1 MVVDKKKTSQNA
13 PMEVIEWIDNKVSNT
28 IEEVSKFFSKD
39 RGDLSVYPTVV
50 YSLSKDNYTDL
61 SKRQFTKDTVLQ
73 ALQRFQY
80 LIMVLN
86 EYEVTAP
93 SKELF
98 CSFIGWS
105 TSAYE
110 SILNSDGELKEA
122 IEIVEDYLVDVSMT
136 MAQNKRITA
145 SVAKFRNQVSG
156 KHGHSLVTK
165 KEEHEVQKAD
175 YRKSRDVLE
184 AELEKLKLGNKK
196 AE

>member
-105 TSAYE
+105 TSMYE

-156 KHGHSLVTK
+156 KSK
-165 KEEHEVQKAD
+165 
-175 YRKSRDVLE
+175 
-184 AELEKLKLGNKK
+184 
-196 AE
+196 